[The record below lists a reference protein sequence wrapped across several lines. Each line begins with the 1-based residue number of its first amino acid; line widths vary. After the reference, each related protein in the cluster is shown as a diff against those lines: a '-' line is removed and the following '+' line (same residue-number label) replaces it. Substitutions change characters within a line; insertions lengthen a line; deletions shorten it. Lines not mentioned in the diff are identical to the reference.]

1 MTGWFDIKSLTRTD
15 LKEDDAGLNDAAS
28 FIEGLIKAEEAEGIP
43 SKRVL
48 IAGFSQGGAVAL
60 LMLRSKVKLAA
71 VLGMST
77 WLPLANEQPIL
88 SSGNQQTPVLMCH
101 GNADQVVQYA
111 FGQESYQRLK
121 QAGTSIDFKTF
132 QGLGH
137 GVDPREVQDITGFI
151 AKHLPSV

>member
-1 MTGWFDIKSLTRTD
+1 MYVQR
-15 LKEDDAGLNDAAS
+15 S

-48 IAGFSQGGAVAL
+48 IAGFSQGGAVSL

-88 SSGNQQTPVLMCH
+88 SSENQQTPVLMCH
-101 GNADQVVQYA
+101 GNADQVVGPLTVGILMDA
-111 FGQESYQRLK
+111 LCVLLMMLFR
-121 QAGTSIDFKTF
+121 
-132 QGLGH
+132 
-137 GVDPREVQDITGFI
+137 P
-151 AKHLPSV
+151 